1 MCAIPYLCPDEH
13 MAQPSAF
20 SPLDSLVDLACRDGV
35 DIRPTLLRV
44 ITDLYVQKP
53 AHTAEE
59 ETQYVELALGLIGA
73 VDEGTRT
80 AVAARLGSY
89 ANPPRAVLDRLTG
102 APAQAATPS
111 QPQPLIAPRVAA
123 RPPAPVTAK
132 PAAREPAV
140 ESMPQPTPAP
150 QPASPSVPTGAAA
163 QELIEVFFT
172 ASAEERR
179 LILVNLDVAAAPMQ
193 QWQAQPVDAVIRR
206 LESTALQR
214 NVSEFVRMLE
224 RGLGVSRQIA
234 TRIAHDP
241 SGEGIVVAAKALD
254 MKADVLQRILLFLN
268 PAIGQSVA
276 RVFELAQLYEDIT
289 PSAAAYLVSIWRQSA
304 ERLRPRHAPMLY
316 DDDRTGA
323 RARATPTPT
332 PQRGQRASELG
343 RPLPRTGNKPG
354 R

>member
-1 MCAIPYLCPDEH
+1 
-13 MAQPSAF
+13 MAQSSAT

-35 DIRPTLLRV
+35 DVRPTLLRV

-53 AHTAEE
+53 THTAEE
-59 ETQYVELALGLIGA
+59 ERQYVELALGLIGA

-89 ANPPRAVLDRLTG
+89 ANAPRAVLDRLAG
-102 APAQAATPS
+102 APAQAAAPS
-111 QPQPLIAPRVAA
+111 QPRIAEPAPPVAA
-123 RPPAPVTAK
+123 RPAAAAVAPKPAPAPK
-132 PAAREPAV
+132 PASTFV
-140 ESMPQPTPAP
+140 
-150 QPASPSVPTGAAA
+150 SPSARA
-163 QELIEVFFT
+163 QELIELFFT

-179 LILVNLDVAAAPMQ
+179 LILINLDVAEAP
-193 QWQAQPVDAVIRR
+193 APPRQPQLVEAVIRR

-224 RGLGVSRQIA
+224 RGLNVSRQVA

-241 SGEGIVVAAKALD
+241 SGEGLVVAAKALD

-289 PSAAAYLVSIWRQSA
+289 PDAAATMVAIWRQPG
-304 ERLRPRHAPMLY
+304 ERLRPRHAPTLY
-316 DDDRTGA
+316 DDERNGA
-323 RARATPTPT
+323 RARATPT
-332 PQRGQRASELG
+332 PQRGQRASDLA
-343 RPLPRTGNKPG
+343 RPLPRTGSKPG
-354 R
+354 H

>member
-1 MCAIPYLCPDEH
+1 
-13 MAQPSAF
+13 MAQSSAT

-53 AHTAEE
+53 AHTDEE

-73 VDEGTRT
+73 VGEGTRT

-89 ANPPRAVLDRLTG
+89 ANAPRAVLDRLAG
-102 APAQAATPS
+102 APAEAAASPR
-111 QPQPLIAPRVAA
+111 PQPP
-123 RPPAPVTAK
+123 TASK
-132 PAAREPAV
+132 PAATKPATPEPLVEASLQAAPEPA
-140 ESMPQPTPAP
+140 ST
-150 QPASPSVPTGAAA
+150 SVPMDPAEMDPAEMGPAEMGPAA

-172 ASAEERR
+172 ASSEERR
-179 LILVNLDVAAAPMQ
+179 LILINLDVAAAPAPQ
-193 QWQAQPVDAVIRR
+193 RQTQPVEAVIRR

-224 RGLGVSRQIA
+224 RGLGVSRQVA

-276 RVFELAQLYEDIT
+276 RVFELAQLYEEIT
-289 PSAAAYLVSIWRQSA
+289 PGAAAHLVSIWRQSA

-316 DDDRTGA
+316 ADDR
-323 RARATPTPT
+323 
-332 PQRGQRASELG
+332 
-343 RPLPRTGNKPG
+343 
-354 R
+354 

>member
-1 MCAIPYLCPDEH
+1 M
-13 MAQPSAF
+13 
-20 SPLDSLVDLACRDGV
+20 
-35 DIRPTLLRV
+35 
-44 ITDLYVQKP
+44 
-53 AHTAEE
+53 
-59 ETQYVELALGLIGA
+59 
-73 VDEGTRT
+73 
-80 AVAARLGSY
+80 
-89 ANPPRAVLDRLTG
+89 
-102 APAQAATPS
+102 
-111 QPQPLIAPRVAA
+111 
-123 RPPAPVTAK
+123 
-132 PAAREPAV
+132 
-140 ESMPQPTPAP
+140 
-150 QPASPSVPTGAAA
+150 
-163 QELIEVFFT
+163 FFT

-179 LILVNLDVAAAPMQ
+179 LILVNLDVAAAPMPQ
-193 QWQAQPVDAVIRR
+193 RQAQPVDAVIRR

-224 RGLGVSRQIA
+224 RGLGVSRQVA

-323 RARATPTPT
+323 RARATPTP
-332 PQRGQRASELG
+332 QRGQRASELA
-343 RPLPRTGNKPG
+343 RPLPRTGSKPG